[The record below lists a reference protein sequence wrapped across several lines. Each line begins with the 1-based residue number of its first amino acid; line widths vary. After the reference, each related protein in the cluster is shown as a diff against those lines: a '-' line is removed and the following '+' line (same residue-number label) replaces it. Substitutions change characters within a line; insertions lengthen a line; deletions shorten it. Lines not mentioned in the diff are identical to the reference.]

1 MLFVARIS
9 IDQTSGLTRT
19 LQCDNCRA
27 RKIKCDKRSPCSNC
41 RASNTVCHTANRPK
55 EHRQRILISSQ
66 YEKKIEAI
74 ESRLARIEG
83 LIQNLAAHS
92 AASPSRPSVTLG
104 PSYSPHQETLSSSGG
119 PAERNSSAGKT
130 NTAFEGDSS
139 LRAHSVHASRVVEHA
154 MRSDASVDRSPEMQE
169 ALAALRTLIEKQHA
183 LSINQD
189 WRFPN
194 QPANAAIDLSSVKM
208 PSLSSVVTLLRLCK
222 ESHNFLDLPFLDFDQ
237 FNELCKKIYFAVEDY
252 SLAAFTL
259 VNGGLYYLFLE
270 VGMLWGRNVPESQE
284 SAAICRANFEYALG
298 RFDIFTAPTFE
309 NIQALLLGASY
320 AIDISRPSLCWAL
333 TSTAARL
340 CQTLGYH
347 RSVASPDDRK
357 LDIQLKK
364 RMFWYTYILD
374 KSLSLRL
381 GHSSTLQDFDITLD
395 LPELSPDT
403 RLSMWEVMYQHW
415 IRIGRF
421 QGRIYE
427 ELYSPQALSGS
438 SAEMTRR
445 AKSIISDMQMWYREI
460 LQIDPSRAYNPA
472 YYEAAITSCEIMY
485 YSLLTLV
492 YRTIPP
498 GPTDSSTIFNNEC
511 IETARLALKAHQRN
525 SERYKDSNSYIWHG
539 YISWI
544 LMNCPF
550 TPFLVL
556 FCHAIATAD
565 TSDLRRLGEFVSSL
579 QSAAEVAEAAEKF
592 CRLCHVFHRVAELY
606 ISAKM
611 RRLQEQQQQQVNS
624 SLGRGSSSEEQQ
636 NLSNSSNSNINNN
649 NRAASAGNNSNP
661 PPPQYPGLSSPI
673 DDLEPYLS
681 ALGIPNAAVIN
692 TNTNNNSNNN
702 SDPTA
707 MTTAAGFEQGFTAGD
722 SSSSLSLGNWFAGNV
737 NIMSLLE
744 TDLSSVVTPVG
755 Y

>member
-1 MLFVARIS
+1 M
-9 IDQTSGLTRT
+9 DQSGSEAERGDDSRS
-19 LQCDNCRA
+19 QQNVPSWRACDNCRM

-41 RASNTVCHTANRPK
+41 RASNTVCRTANRPK

-74 ESRLARIEG
+74 ESRLARIEV
-83 LIQNLAAHS
+83 LLQNLAAHS
-92 AASPSRPSVTLG
+92 AAIPSRPSVTLS
-104 PSYSPHQETLSSSGG
+104 PSYSQQEILSSSAG
-119 PAERNSSAGKT
+119 PAERNSSATKT

-139 LRAHSVHASRVVEHA
+139 LRAHSIHASRVFEHA
-154 MRSDASVDRSPEMQE
+154 MNNDVLVDRSPEMQE
-169 ALAALRTLIEKQHA
+169 ALTALRNLIEKQHA
-183 LSINQD
+183 LSINHD

-194 QPANAAIDLSSVKM
+194 HQGNVALDLSSVKM
-208 PSLSSVVTLLRLCK
+208 PSMASVVSLLRLCK

-237 FNELCKKIYFAVEDY
+237 FNELCKKVYFAVEDY
-252 SLAAFTL
+252 SLATFTL

-270 VGMLWGRNVPESQE
+270 VGMLRGRSVPESQE

-347 RSVASPDDRK
+347 RSVESPGDRK

-395 LPELSPDT
+395 LPELSPDS
-403 RLSMWEVMYQHW
+403 RLGMWEVMYQHW

-438 SAEMTRR
+438 DIPRR
-445 AKSIISDMQMWYREI
+445 AKAIISDMQMWYREI
-460 LQIDPSRAYNPA
+460 LEIDPSRAYNPV

-485 YSLLTLV
+485 YSLLTLA

-498 GPTDSSTIFNNEC
+498 GPMDSSTIFSNDC
-511 IETARLALKAHQRN
+511 IETARSALKAHQRN

-550 TPFLVL
+550 TPFMVL
-556 FCHAIATAD
+556 FCHTIATAD
-565 TSDLRRLGEFVSSL
+565 LSDLKRLGDFVSSL
-579 QSAAEVAEAAEKF
+579 QSASEVAEAAEKF
-592 CRLCHVFHRVAELY
+592 RRLCHVFHRVAELY
-606 ISAKM
+606 IDAKM
-611 RRLQEQQQQQVNS
+611 KQQQQVS
-624 SLGRGSSSEEQQ
+624 PCLGGPTTADHQNMGSS
-636 NLSNSSNSNINNN
+636 
-649 NRAASAGNNSNP
+649 RGTGAGTDP
-661 PPPQYPGLSSPI
+661 ATTTTVPYPVV

-681 ALGIPNAAVIN
+681 ALGFPNPAAAAAIN
-692 TNTNNNSNNN
+692 G
-702 SDPTA
+702 DPTGMA
-707 MTTAAGFEQGFTAGD
+707 ATADFDSGFTGD
-722 SSSSLSLGNWFAGNV
+722 SMSLGNWFAGNV

-744 TDLSSVVTPVG
+744 TDLSGISPGNANTQLSF
-755 Y
+755 